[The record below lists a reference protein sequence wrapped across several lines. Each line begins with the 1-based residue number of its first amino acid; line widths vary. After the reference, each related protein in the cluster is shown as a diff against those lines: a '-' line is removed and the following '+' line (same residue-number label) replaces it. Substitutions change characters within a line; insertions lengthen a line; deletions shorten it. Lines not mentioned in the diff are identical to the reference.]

1 MYNLDLCHFR
11 ERGFNTF
18 AFRPHCGES
27 GAATHLVCGFMLAEN
42 ISHGLLLRKV
52 MSYSSNNNYHRHRN
66 RKYVVLFK
74 ISFAV
79 FSILFDS

>member
-1 MYNLDLCHFR
+1 MKNTKFSFLQLPYYSNGYSTIKIDLCNFR

-52 MSYSSNNNYHRHRN
+52 M
-66 RKYVVLFK
+66 
-74 ISFAV
+74 
-79 FSILFDS
+79 